1 MKIYHFTLIFA
12 VFAVM
17 MLSMTAFSLSE
28 SFDEEQGRSN
38 LDLVLDRASES
49 AADVLKEAHSSGIA
63 GVRDVAVDAFY
74 ASLSAGLGLSDG
86 TPALTLLRM
95 YVPVI
100 AVTDGDVLYFCYD
113 EYETDDGGTAR
124 LVRRWSDQVAA
135 NDDGLEKCLGYY
147 CNKHN
152 EVAQRAGIVYS
163 FSIPETEGGLYLRS
177 GEGAGFFAL
186 FQGYPSERSDGR
198 VFTGFSFAGTGID
211 DADMFF
217 INLHGDGFA
226 SERFFHRKGCK
237 YLSEVSIMFGS
248 KKKCAGYGAFECP
261 ECGD

>member
-1 MKIYHFTLIFA
+1 MRIYHFTLIFA
-12 VFAVM
+12 AFAVM
-17 MLSMTAFSLSE
+17 MLSITAFSLGE
-28 SFDEEQGRSN
+28 SFAEEQGRSN

-63 GVRDVAVDAFY
+63 GVRDLAVDAFY

-100 AVTDGDVLYFCYD
+100 AVTDGDVLYVCFD
-113 EYETDDGGTAR
+113 DYETADDGTTGLIR
-124 LVRRWSDQVAA
+124 KWSDPIEV
-135 NDDGLEKCLGYY
+135 NDEGLEECLGYY

-152 EVAQRAGIVYS
+152 DVARRAGIVYS
-163 FSIPETEGGLYLRS
+163 FFIPETEGGLYLRS

-186 FQGYPSERSDGR
+186 LQGYPSERSDGS

-217 INLHGDGFA
+217 INLHGDELA
-226 SERFFHRKGCK
+226 SERFFHRKGCI
-237 YLSEVSIMFGS
+237 YLSEESIMFGS